1 MTAKKRTIIEQTP
14 IQVLYDMVRNGVST
28 DRIVN
33 AARALVT
40 TRMYCDENH
49 GPHMSG
55 GNDYVQTIWVLATA
69 LNRLRIEN
77 ETLQGKLRR
86 GNRNPAKQ
94 SLSAMLKK
102 TPETAPQPQAS

>member
-1 MTAKKRTIIEQTP
+1 MTTKKRTIIEQTP
-14 IQVLYDMVRNGVST
+14 IQLLYDMVRNGVST
-28 DRIVN
+28 DRIV
-33 AARALVT
+33 AASRALVIS
-40 TRMYCDENH
+40 RMGCDENL

-86 GNRNPAKQ
+86 GNRQPVKK
-94 SLSAMLKK
+94 SLAEMLKK